1 MQRQIIGQD
10 ITSSRTHHILQ
21 ASATL
26 NRRYVRR
33 PVAQTASSTQ
43 NQNSVSITFNNKQ
56 AQAAPKKSSFHVS
69 ISDGTEIKPRQTHQT
84 TISHF
89 PKYEPKMRESQP
101 AQPAQPIHP
110 TQTIHPVQPVQLAQP
125 VHLAQPVQP
134 ANLTQPVQLTQPA
147 HLTQSVQPVVPRS
160 VKNPYTTSAIIRK
173 AAEKIQQ
180 NPSGF
185 SPIFDQ
191 QSKMERAFSA
201 VSEQEKQIL
210 ENIEKPTA
218 IFTKSKKSF
227 VKPLVKSSLKPK
239 ASIKSSAKKLT
250 RAAIPAANM
259 TTSSVESAFSRMS
272 EDPKAKQVV
281 AATQPKNV
289 KPVKKSIHKKSTRL
303 AFALFCST
311 AVVASLFFI
320 AQTNMPDISVRVAA
334 MQTGIQATYPSY
346 IPREYRL
353 SGVYTTQDNSVAM
366 DFTGPNQAKFTLTEE
381 KLPWDSNALLNRYVK
396 TKWGENYDSVRE
408 QGITIYISGSN
419 AAWVNAGIVYKINN
433 FQGELTKKQIK
444 NIVTSL

>member
-33 PVAQTASSTQ
+33 PVAQTTPSIQ
-43 NQNSVSITFNNKQ
+43 NQNSVSITFKNKQ
-56 AQAAPKKSSFHVS
+56 TQAAPKKSSFHVN
-69 ISDGTEIKPRQTHQT
+69 ISDGTEIKPRQTHPT
-84 TISHF
+84 AISHF

-101 AQPAQPIHP
+101 

-125 VHLAQPVQP
+125 IH
-134 ANLTQPVQLTQPA
+134 LTQPVQSA
-147 HLTQSVQPVVPRS
+147 QPVTHRS

-191 QSKMERAFSA
+191 QSRMDRAFSA

-239 ASIKSSAKKLT
+239 ASIKSPAKKLA

-259 TTSSVESAFSRMS
+259 TTSSVESAFSKMS

>member
-33 PVAQTASSTQ
+33 PVAQTTPSTQ
-43 NQNSVSITFNNKQ
+43 NQNSVSITFKNKQ
-56 AQAAPKKSSFHVS
+56 TQAAPKKSSFHVS
-69 ISDGTEIKPRQTHQT
+69 ISDGTEIKPRQTHPT
-84 TISHF
+84 AISHF

-110 TQTIHPVQPVQLAQP
+110 IQTVHPTQPVQLAQP
-125 VHLAQPVQP
+125 IH
-134 ANLTQPVQLTQPA
+134 LTQPVQSA
-147 HLTQSVQPVVPRS
+147 QPVTPRS

-191 QSKMERAFSA
+191 QSKMDRAFSA

-239 ASIKSSAKKLT
+239 APIKSPAKKLT

-272 EDPKAKQVV
+272 EDPKAKQVA

-381 KLPWDSNALLNRYVK
+381 QLPWDSNALLNRYVK

>member
-33 PVAQTASSTQ
+33 PVAQTTPSTQ
-43 NQNSVSITFNNKQ
+43 NQNSVSITFKNKQ
-56 AQAAPKKSSFHVS
+56 TQAAPKKSSFHVS
-69 ISDGTEIKPRQTHQT
+69 ISDGTEIKPRQTHPT
-84 TISHF
+84 AISHF

-110 TQTIHPVQPVQLAQP
+110 IQTVHPTQPVQLAQP
-125 VHLAQPVQP
+125 IH
-134 ANLTQPVQLTQPA
+134 LTQPVQSA
-147 HLTQSVQPVVPRS
+147 QPVTPRS

-191 QSKMERAFSA
+191 QSRMDRAFSA

-239 ASIKSSAKKLT
+239 ASIKSPAKKLT

>member
-21 ASATL
+21 ESATL
-26 NRRYVRR
+26 TRRYVRR
-33 PVAQTASSTQ
+33 PVAQTTPSTQ
-43 NQNSVSITFNNKQ
+43 NQNSVSITFKNKQ
-56 AQAAPKKSSFHVS
+56 TQAAPKKSSFHVS
-69 ISDGTEIKPRQTHQT
+69 ISDGTEIKPRQTHPT
-84 TISHF
+84 AISHF
-89 PKYEPKMRESQP
+89 PKYELKMRESQS
-101 AQPAQPIHP
+101 AQTTQPAQ
-110 TQTIHPVQPVQLAQP
+110 TIRPVQL
-125 VHLAQPVQP
+125 VQP
-134 ANLTQPVQLTQPA
+134 THLTQPVQPIHLTQPV
-147 HLTQSVQPVVPRS
+147 QSAQPVAPRS

-191 QSKMERAFSA
+191 QSKMDRAFSA

-239 ASIKSSAKKLT
+239 ASIKSPAKKLT

-259 TTSSVESAFSRMS
+259 TTNSVESAFSRMS

>member
-33 PVAQTASSTQ
+33 PVAQTTPSTQ
-43 NQNSVSITFNNKQ
+43 NQNSVSITFKNKQ
-56 AQAAPKKSSFHVS
+56 TQAAPKKSSFHVS
-69 ISDGTEIKPRQTHQT
+69 ISDGTEIKPRQTHPT
-84 TISHF
+84 AISHF
-89 PKYEPKMRESQP
+89 PKYELKMRESQS
-101 AQPAQPIHP
+101 AQTTQSA
-110 TQTIHPVQPVQLAQP
+110 QTIRPAQPVQL
-125 VHLAQPVQP
+125 VQP
-134 ANLTQPVQLTQPA
+134 THLTQPVQPIHLTQPV
-147 HLTQSVQPVVPRS
+147 QSAQPVAPRS

-191 QSKMERAFSA
+191 QSRMDRAFSA

-239 ASIKSSAKKLT
+239 ASIKSPAKKLA
-250 RAAIPAANM
+250 RAAIPATNM

>member
-33 PVAQTASSTQ
+33 PVAQTTPSTQ
-43 NQNSVSITFNNKQ
+43 NQNSVSITFKNKQ
-56 AQAAPKKSSFHVS
+56 TQAAPKKSSFHVS
-69 ISDGTEIKPRQTHQT
+69 ISDGTEIKPRQTHPT
-84 TISHF
+84 AISHF

-110 TQTIHPVQPVQLAQP
+110 IQTVHPTQPVQLAQP
-125 VHLAQPVQP
+125 IH
-134 ANLTQPVQLTQPA
+134 LTQPVQSA
-147 HLTQSVQPVVPRS
+147 QPVTPRS

-191 QSKMERAFSA
+191 QSKMDRAFSA

-239 ASIKSSAKKLT
+239 APIKSPAKKLT
-250 RAAIPAANM
+250 RAAIPAANI

-272 EDPKAKQVV
+272 EDPKAKQVA

>member
-33 PVAQTASSTQ
+33 PVAQTTPSTQ
-43 NQNSVSITFNNKQ
+43 NQNSVSITFKNKQ

-69 ISDGTEIKPRQTHQT
+69 ISDGTEIKPRQTHPT
-84 TISHF
+84 AISHF

-110 TQTIHPVQPVQLAQP
+110 IQTVHPTQPVQLAQP
-125 VHLAQPVQP
+125 IH
-134 ANLTQPVQLTQPA
+134 LTQPVQSA
-147 HLTQSVQPVVPRS
+147 QPVTPRS

-191 QSKMERAFSA
+191 QSKMDRAFSA

-239 ASIKSSAKKLT
+239 APIKSPAKKLT

-272 EDPKAKQVV
+272 EDPKAKQVA

-444 NIVTSL
+444 NIVTSLQNKKGAILILL

>member
-33 PVAQTASSTQ
+33 PVAQTTPSTQ
-43 NQNSVSITFNNKQ
+43 NQNSVSITFKNKQ
-56 AQAAPKKSSFHVS
+56 TQAAPKKSSFHVS
-69 ISDGTEIKPRQTHQT
+69 ISDGTEIKPRQTHPT
-84 TISHF
+84 AISHF

-110 TQTIHPVQPVQLAQP
+110 IQTVHPTQPVQLAQP
-125 VHLAQPVQP
+125 IH
-134 ANLTQPVQLTQPA
+134 LTQPVQSA
-147 HLTQSVQPVVPRS
+147 QPVAPRS

-191 QSKMERAFSA
+191 QSKMDRAFSA

-239 ASIKSSAKKLT
+239 ASIKSPAKKLT

>member
-33 PVAQTASSTQ
+33 PVAQTTPSTQ
-43 NQNSVSITFNNKQ
+43 NQNSVSITFKNKQ

-69 ISDGTEIKPRQTHQT
+69 ISDGTEIKPRQTHPT

-101 AQPAQPIHP
+101 AQPIHP
-110 TQTIHPVQPVQLAQP
+110 TQPTQPVQLAQP
-125 VHLAQPVQP
+125 VQSA
-134 ANLTQPVQLTQPA
+134 QPVQLTQPV
-147 HLTQSVQPVVPRS
+147 QSAQPVASRS

-191 QSKMERAFSA
+191 QSRMDRAFSA

-239 ASIKSSAKKLT
+239 ASIKSPAKKLT
-250 RAAIPAANM
+250 RTAIPAANM

>member
-33 PVAQTASSTQ
+33 PVAQTTPSTQ
-43 NQNSVSITFNNKQ
+43 NQNSVSITFKNKQ

-69 ISDGTEIKPRQTHQT
+69 ISDGTEIKPRQTHPT
-84 TISHF
+84 AISHF
-89 PKYEPKMRESQP
+89 PKYEPKMRESQSAQTVQP
-101 AQPAQPIHP
+101 ARTAQP
-110 TQTIHPVQPVQLAQP
+110 T
-125 VHLAQPVQP
+125 QPVQP
-134 ANLTQPVQLTQPA
+134 AQPVQLTQPT
-147 HLTQSVQPVVPRS
+147 HLTQSVQSAQPVAPRS

-191 QSKMERAFSA
+191 QSRMDRAFSA

-239 ASIKSSAKKLT
+239 DSIKNPAKKLT

-259 TTSSVESAFSRMS
+259 TANSVESAFSRMS

>member
-1 MQRQIIGQD
+1 MERQIIGQD

-33 PVAQTASSTQ
+33 PVAQTTPSTQ
-43 NQNSVSITFNNKQ
+43 NQNSVSITFKNKQ

-69 ISDGTEIKPRQTHQT
+69 ISDGTEIKPRQTYPT
-84 TISHF
+84 AISHF
-89 PKYEPKMRESQP
+89 PKYEPKMREFQP
-101 AQPAQPIHP
+101 AQP
-110 TQTIHPVQPVQLAQP
+110 VQSAQP
-125 VHLAQPVQP
+125 VA
-134 ANLTQPVQLTQPA
+134 
-147 HLTQSVQPVVPRS
+147 PRS

-191 QSKMERAFSA
+191 QSRMDRAFSA

-239 ASIKSSAKKLT
+239 ASIKSPAKKLT

>member
-33 PVAQTASSTQ
+33 PVAQTTPSIK
-43 NQNSVSITFNNKQ
+43 NQNSVSITFKNKQ

-89 PKYEPKMRESQP
+89 PKYEPKMRESQST
-101 AQPAQPIHP
+101 QTIHP
-110 TQTIHPVQPVQLAQP
+110 TQTIRPAQPTQLAQP
-125 VHLAQPVQP
+125 IHLSQPVQSAQPV
-134 ANLTQPVQLTQPA
+134 T
-147 HLTQSVQPVVPRS
+147 PRS

-191 QSKMERAFSA
+191 QSRMDRAFSA

-239 ASIKSSAKKLT
+239 ASIKSPAKKLT
-250 RAAIPAANM
+250 GAAIPAANM

>member
-1 MQRQIIGQD
+1 MERQIIGQD

-33 PVAQTASSTQ
+33 PVAQTTPSTQ
-43 NQNSVSITFNNKQ
+43 NQNSVSITFKNKQ

-69 ISDGTEIKPRQTHQT
+69 ISDGTEIKPRQTYPT
-84 TISHF
+84 AISHF

-101 AQPAQPIHP
+101 AQTIQSVQSIHPAQP
-110 TQTIHPVQPVQLAQP
+110 
-125 VHLAQPVQP
+125 
-134 ANLTQPVQLTQPA
+134 TQPVQLTQPA

-191 QSKMERAFSA
+191 QSKMDRAFSA

-239 ASIKSSAKKLT
+239 DSIKSPAKKLT
-250 RAAIPAANM
+250 RAVIPAANM
-259 TTSSVESAFSRMS
+259 TTSSVESAFSKMS

>member
-33 PVAQTASSTQ
+33 PVAQTTPSIQ
-43 NQNSVSITFNNKQ
+43 NQNSVSITFKNKQ
-56 AQAAPKKSSFHVS
+56 AQATPKKSSFHVS

-110 TQTIHPVQPVQLAQP
+110 IQTVHPTQPVQLAQP
-125 VHLAQPVQP
+125 IH
-134 ANLTQPVQLTQPA
+134 LTQPVQSA
-147 HLTQSVQPVVPRS
+147 QPVTPRS

-191 QSKMERAFSA
+191 QSKMDRAFSA

-239 ASIKSSAKKLT
+239 APIKSPTKKLT

-444 NIVTSL
+444 NIVTSLQNKKGAILILL

>member
-33 PVAQTASSTQ
+33 PVAQTTPSTQ
-43 NQNSVSITFNNKQ
+43 NQNSVSITFKNKQ
-56 AQAAPKKSSFHVS
+56 TQAAPKKSSFHVS
-69 ISDGTEIKPRQTHQT
+69 ISDGTEIKPRQTHPT
-84 TISHF
+84 AISHF

-110 TQTIHPVQPVQLAQP
+110 IQTVHPTQPVQLAQP
-125 VHLAQPVQP
+125 IH
-134 ANLTQPVQLTQPA
+134 LTQPVQSA
-147 HLTQSVQPVVPRS
+147 QPVTPRS

-191 QSKMERAFSA
+191 QSKMDRAFSA

-239 ASIKSSAKKLT
+239 APIKSPAKKLT
-250 RAAIPAANM
+250 RAAISAANM

-272 EDPKAKQVV
+272 EDPKAKQVA

>member
-33 PVAQTASSTQ
+33 PVAQPTPSIQ
-43 NQNSVSITFNNKQ
+43 NQNSVSITFKNKQ

-69 ISDGTEIKPRQTHQT
+69 ISDGTEIKPRQTHPT
-84 TISHF
+84 AISHF

-101 AQPAQPIHP
+101 AQTIQSVQSIHPAQPTQPTQLAQPIH
-110 TQTIHPVQPVQLAQP
+110 
-125 VHLAQPVQP
+125 
-134 ANLTQPVQLTQPA
+134 LTQPVQSA
-147 HLTQSVQPVVPRS
+147 QPVASRS

-191 QSKMERAFSA
+191 QSRMDRAFSA

-239 ASIKSSAKKLT
+239 ASIKSPAKKLT

-289 KPVKKSIHKKSTRL
+289 KAVKKSIHKKSTRL

>member
-33 PVAQTASSTQ
+33 PVAQTTPSIQ
-43 NQNSVSITFNNKQ
+43 NQNSVSITFKNKQ
-56 AQAAPKKSSFHVS
+56 AQATPKKSSFHVS

-110 TQTIHPVQPVQLAQP
+110 IQTVHPTQPVQLAQP
-125 VHLAQPVQP
+125 IH
-134 ANLTQPVQLTQPA
+134 LTQPVQSA
-147 HLTQSVQPVVPRS
+147 QPVTPRS

-191 QSKMERAFSA
+191 QSKMDRAFSA

-239 ASIKSSAKKLT
+239 APIKSPAKKLT

-408 QGITIYISGSN
+408 QGITIYISGSK

>member
-33 PVAQTASSTQ
+33 PVAQTTPSIQ
-43 NQNSVSITFNNKQ
+43 NQNSVSITFKNKQ
-56 AQAAPKKSSFHVS
+56 TQAAPKKSSFHVS
-69 ISDGTEIKPRQTHQT
+69 ISDGTEIKPRQTHPT

-101 AQPAQPIHP
+101 VQTIHP
-110 TQTIHPVQPVQLAQP
+110 TQPTQPVQLVQS
-125 VHLAQPVQP
+125 VH
-134 ANLTQPVQLTQPA
+134 LTQPVQSA
-147 HLTQSVQPVVPRS
+147 QPVTPRS

-185 SPIFDQ
+185 TPIFDQ
-191 QSKMERAFSA
+191 QSRMDRAFSA

-210 ENIEKPTA
+210 ENVEKPTA

-239 ASIKSSAKKLT
+239 DSIKSPAKKLT

>member
-33 PVAQTASSTQ
+33 PVAQTTPSIQ
-43 NQNSVSITFNNKQ
+43 NQNSVSITFKNKQ

-69 ISDGTEIKPRQTHQT
+69 ISDGTEIKPRQTHPT
-84 TISHF
+84 AISHF

-101 AQPAQPIHP
+101 AQPIHPAQP
-110 TQTIHPVQPVQLAQP
+110 TQQVQLAQS
-125 VHLAQPVQP
+125 VH
-134 ANLTQPVQLTQPA
+134 LTQPVQSA
-147 HLTQSVQPVVPRS
+147 QPVAPRS

-191 QSKMERAFSA
+191 QSKMDRAFSA

-239 ASIKSSAKKLT
+239 ASIKSPAKELT

-259 TTSSVESAFSRMS
+259 TTGSVESAFSKMS

>member
-33 PVAQTASSTQ
+33 PVAQTTPSTQ
-43 NQNSVSITFNNKQ
+43 NQNSVSITFKNKQ
-56 AQAAPKKSSFHVS
+56 TQAAPKKSSFHVS
-69 ISDGTEIKPRQTHQT
+69 ISDGTEIKPRQTHPT
-84 TISHF
+84 AISHF

-101 AQPAQPIHP
+101 AQPAQP
-110 TQTIHPVQPVQLAQP
+110 VA
-125 VHLAQPVQP
+125 
-134 ANLTQPVQLTQPA
+134 
-147 HLTQSVQPVVPRS
+147 PRS

-191 QSKMERAFSA
+191 QSRMDRAFSA

-239 ASIKSSAKKLT
+239 ASIKSPAKKLT

-259 TTSSVESAFSRMS
+259 TTNSVESAFSRMS

>member
-33 PVAQTASSTQ
+33 PVAQTTPSTQ

-125 VHLAQPVQP
+125 VHLAQPVQS
-134 ANLTQPVQLTQPA
+134 AQPVA
-147 HLTQSVQPVVPRS
+147 PRS

-191 QSKMERAFSA
+191 QSRMDRAFSA

-227 VKPLVKSSLKPK
+227 VKPLVKSNLKPI
-239 ASIKSSAKKLT
+239 ASIKSPAKKLA

>member
-33 PVAQTASSTQ
+33 PVAQTTPSIQ
-43 NQNSVSITFNNKQ
+43 NQNSVSITFKNKQ
-56 AQAAPKKSSFHVS
+56 AQATPKKSSFHVS

-89 PKYEPKMRESQP
+89 PKYEPKMREFQP

-110 TQTIHPVQPVQLAQP
+110 IQTVHPTQPVQLAQP
-125 VHLAQPVQP
+125 IH
-134 ANLTQPVQLTQPA
+134 LTQPVQSA
-147 HLTQSVQPVVPRS
+147 QPVTPRS

-191 QSKMERAFSA
+191 QSKMDRAFSA

-239 ASIKSSAKKLT
+239 APIKSPAKKLT

>member
-1 MQRQIIGQD
+1 
-10 ITSSRTHHILQ
+10 
-21 ASATL
+21 
-26 NRRYVRR
+26 
-33 PVAQTASSTQ
+33 
-43 NQNSVSITFNNKQ
+43 
-56 AQAAPKKSSFHVS
+56 
-69 ISDGTEIKPRQTHQT
+69 
-84 TISHF
+84 
-89 PKYEPKMRESQP
+89 MRESQP

-110 TQTIHPVQPVQLAQP
+110 IQTVHPTQPVQLAQP
-125 VHLAQPVQP
+125 IH
-134 ANLTQPVQLTQPA
+134 LTQPVQSA
-147 HLTQSVQPVVPRS
+147 QPVTPRS

-191 QSKMERAFSA
+191 QSKMDRAFSA

-239 ASIKSSAKKLT
+239 APIKSPAKKLT

>member
-1 MQRQIIGQD
+1 MD
-10 ITSSRTHHILQ
+10 
-21 ASATL
+21 
-26 NRRYVRR
+26 
-33 PVAQTASSTQ
+33 
-43 NQNSVSITFNNKQ
+43 
-56 AQAAPKKSSFHVS
+56 
-69 ISDGTEIKPRQTHQT
+69 
-84 TISHF
+84 
-89 PKYEPKMRESQP
+89 
-101 AQPAQPIHP
+101 
-110 TQTIHPVQPVQLAQP
+110 
-125 VHLAQPVQP
+125 
-134 ANLTQPVQLTQPA
+134 
-147 HLTQSVQPVVPRS
+147 
-160 VKNPYTTSAIIRK
+160 
-173 AAEKIQQ
+173 
-180 NPSGF
+180 
-185 SPIFDQ
+185 
-191 QSKMERAFSA
+191 RAFSA

-227 VKPLVKSSLKPK
+227 VKPLVKSNLKPK
-239 ASIKSSAKKLT
+239 ASIKSPAKKLA

>member
-33 PVAQTASSTQ
+33 PVAQTTPSTQ
-43 NQNSVSITFNNKQ
+43 NQNSVSITFKNKQ
-56 AQAAPKKSSFHVS
+56 TQAAPKKSSFHVS
-69 ISDGTEIKPRQTHQT
+69 ISDGTEIKPRQTHPT
-84 TISHF
+84 AISHF

-101 AQPAQPIHP
+101 AQPAQP
-110 TQTIHPVQPVQLAQP
+110 VA
-125 VHLAQPVQP
+125 
-134 ANLTQPVQLTQPA
+134 
-147 HLTQSVQPVVPRS
+147 PRS

-191 QSKMERAFSA
+191 QSRMDRAFSA

-227 VKPLVKSSLKPK
+227 VKPLAKSSLKPK
-239 ASIKSSAKKLT
+239 ASIKSPAKKLT

>member
-33 PVAQTASSTQ
+33 PVAQTTPSTQ
-43 NQNSVSITFNNKQ
+43 NQNSVSITFKNKQ
-56 AQAAPKKSSFHVS
+56 TQAAPKKSSFHVN
-69 ISDGTEIKPRQTHQT
+69 ISDGTEIKPRQTHPT
-84 TISHF
+84 AISHF
-89 PKYEPKMRESQP
+89 PKYEPKIRESQP
-101 AQPAQPIHP
+101 AQTIHP
-110 TQTIHPVQPVQLAQP
+110 TQPVQLAQP
-125 VHLAQPVQP
+125 VQSAQP
-134 ANLTQPVQLTQPA
+134 AT
-147 HLTQSVQPVVPRS
+147 PRS
-160 VKNPYTTSAIIRK
+160 IKNPYTTSAIIRK

-191 QSKMERAFSA
+191 QSRMDRAFSA

-239 ASIKSSAKKLT
+239 ASIKSPAKKLT

-259 TTSSVESAFSRMS
+259 TTNSVESAFSKMS

-289 KPVKKSIHKKSTRL
+289 KPVKKTIHKKSTRL

>member
-33 PVAQTASSTQ
+33 PVAQTTPTTQ
-43 NQNSVSITFNNKQ
+43 NQNSVSITFKNKQ
-56 AQAAPKKSSFHVS
+56 TQAAPKKSSFHVS
-69 ISDGTEIKPRQTHQT
+69 ISDGTEIKPRQTHPT
-84 TISHF
+84 AISHF

-110 TQTIHPVQPVQLAQP
+110 IQTVHPTQPVQLAQP
-125 VHLAQPVQP
+125 IH
-134 ANLTQPVQLTQPA
+134 LTQPVQSA
-147 HLTQSVQPVVPRS
+147 QPVTPRS

-191 QSKMERAFSA
+191 QSKMDRAFSA

-239 ASIKSSAKKLT
+239 APIKSPAKKLT

-272 EDPKAKQVV
+272 EDPKAKQVA

>member
-33 PVAQTASSTQ
+33 PVAQTTPSTQ
-43 NQNSVSITFNNKQ
+43 NQNSVSITFKNKQ
-56 AQAAPKKSSFHVS
+56 TQAAPKKSSFHVS
-69 ISDGTEIKPRQTHQT
+69 ISDGTEIKPRQTHPT
-84 TISHF
+84 AISHF

-110 TQTIHPVQPVQLAQP
+110 IQTVHPTQPVQLAQP
-125 VHLAQPVQP
+125 IH
-134 ANLTQPVQLTQPA
+134 LTQPVQSA
-147 HLTQSVQPVVPRS
+147 QPVTPRS

-191 QSKMERAFSA
+191 QSKMDRAFSA

-239 ASIKSSAKKLT
+239 APIKSPAKKLI

-272 EDPKAKQVV
+272 EDPKAKQVA

>member
-10 ITSSRTHHILQ
+10 ITSSRTYHILQ

-33 PVAQTASSTQ
+33 PVAQTTPSTQ
-43 NQNSVSITFNNKQ
+43 NQNSVSITFKNKQ
-56 AQAAPKKSSFHVS
+56 TQAAPKKSSFHVS
-69 ISDGTEIKPRQTHQT
+69 ISDGTEIKPRQTHPT
-84 TISHF
+84 AISHF

-110 TQTIHPVQPVQLAQP
+110 IQTVHPTQPVQLAQP
-125 VHLAQPVQP
+125 IH
-134 ANLTQPVQLTQPA
+134 LTQPVQSA
-147 HLTQSVQPVVPRS
+147 QPVTPRS

-191 QSKMERAFSA
+191 QSKMDRAFSA

-239 ASIKSSAKKLT
+239 APIKSPAKKLT

>member
-33 PVAQTASSTQ
+33 PVAQTTPSTQ
-43 NQNSVSITFNNKQ
+43 NQNSVSITFKNKQ

-69 ISDGTEIKPRQTHQT
+69 ISDGTEIKPRQTHPT
-84 TISHF
+84 AISHF

-101 AQPAQPIHP
+101 AQTIHP
-110 TQTIHPVQPVQLAQP
+110 TQPVQPV
-125 VHLAQPVQP
+125 
-134 ANLTQPVQLTQPA
+134 QPVQLTQPA
-147 HLTQSVQPVVPRS
+147 HLTQSVQSAQPVASRS

-180 NPSGF
+180 SPSGF

-191 QSKMERAFSA
+191 QSKMDRAFSA

-239 ASIKSSAKKLT
+239 DSIKSPAKKLT

-259 TTSSVESAFSRMS
+259 TTSSVESAFSRIS

-444 NIVTSL
+444 NIVTSLQNKKGAILILL

>member
-1 MQRQIIGQD
+1 MERQIIGQD

-33 PVAQTASSTQ
+33 PVAQTTPSTQ
-43 NQNSVSITFNNKQ
+43 NQNSVSITFKNKQ

-69 ISDGTEIKPRQTHQT
+69 ISDGTEIKPRQTYPT
-84 TISHF
+84 AISHF

-101 AQPAQPIHP
+101 AQTIQSVQSIHPAQP
-110 TQTIHPVQPVQLAQP
+110 TQPVQLAQP
-125 VHLAQPVQP
+125 
-134 ANLTQPVQLTQPA
+134 T

-160 VKNPYTTSAIIRK
+160 VKNPYTTSTIIRK

>member
-125 VHLAQPVQP
+125 VHLAQPVQ
-134 ANLTQPVQLTQPA
+134 LTQPVQSA
-147 HLTQSVQPVVPRS
+147 QPVAPRS

-191 QSKMERAFSA
+191 QSRMDRAFSA

-239 ASIKSSAKKLT
+239 ASIKSPAKKLT

-353 SGVYTTQDNSVAM
+353 SGVYTTQDNSIAM

>member
-33 PVAQTASSTQ
+33 PVAQTTPSTQ
-43 NQNSVSITFNNKQ
+43 NQNSVSITFKNKQ

-69 ISDGTEIKPRQTHQT
+69 ISDGTEIKPHQTHPT
-84 TISHF
+84 AISHF
-89 PKYEPKMRESQP
+89 PKYEPKMRESQS
-101 AQPAQPIHP
+101 AQTVQPARTAQP
-110 TQTIHPVQPVQLAQP
+110 TQT
-125 VHLAQPVQP
+125 VQP
-134 ANLTQPVQLTQPA
+134 AQPVQLTQPT
-147 HLTQSVQPVVPRS
+147 HLTQPVQSAQPVTPRS

-185 SPIFDQ
+185 TPIFDQ
-191 QSKMERAFSA
+191 QSRMDRAFSA

-239 ASIKSSAKKLT
+239 ASIKSPAKMLT

>member
-33 PVAQTASSTQ
+33 PVAQTTPSTQ
-43 NQNSVSITFNNKQ
+43 NQNSVSITFKNKQ

-69 ISDGTEIKPRQTHQT
+69 ISDGTEIKPRQTHPT
-84 TISHF
+84 AISHF

-101 AQPAQPIHP
+101 
-110 TQTIHPVQPVQLAQP
+110 VQSAQP
-125 VHLAQPVQP
+125 VA
-134 ANLTQPVQLTQPA
+134 
-147 HLTQSVQPVVPRS
+147 SRS

-191 QSKMERAFSA
+191 QSKMDRAFSA

-239 ASIKSSAKKLT
+239 ASIKSPAKELT

-259 TTSSVESAFSRMS
+259 TTNSVESAFSRMS

>member
-33 PVAQTASSTQ
+33 PVAQTTPSTQ
-43 NQNSVSITFNNKQ
+43 NQNSVSITFKNKQ

-125 VHLAQPVQP
+125 VHLAQPVQ
-134 ANLTQPVQLTQPA
+134 LTQPVQSA
-147 HLTQSVQPVVPRS
+147 QPVAPRS

-185 SPIFDQ
+185 TPIFDQ
-191 QSKMERAFSA
+191 QSKMDRAFSA

-239 ASIKSSAKKLT
+239 ASIKSPAKKLT

-259 TTSSVESAFSRMS
+259 TTNSVESAFSKMS
-272 EDPKAKQVV
+272 EDSKAKQVV

>member
-1 MQRQIIGQD
+1 
-10 ITSSRTHHILQ
+10 
-21 ASATL
+21 
-26 NRRYVRR
+26 
-33 PVAQTASSTQ
+33 
-43 NQNSVSITFNNKQ
+43 
-56 AQAAPKKSSFHVS
+56 
-69 ISDGTEIKPRQTHQT
+69 
-84 TISHF
+84 
-89 PKYEPKMRESQP
+89 
-101 AQPAQPIHP
+101 
-110 TQTIHPVQPVQLAQP
+110 
-125 VHLAQPVQP
+125 
-134 ANLTQPVQLTQPA
+134 
-147 HLTQSVQPVVPRS
+147 
-160 VKNPYTTSAIIRK
+160 
-173 AAEKIQQ
+173 
-180 NPSGF
+180 
-185 SPIFDQ
+185 
-191 QSKMERAFSA
+191 MERAFSA

>member
-33 PVAQTASSTQ
+33 PVAQTTPSIQ
-43 NQNSVSITFNNKQ
+43 NQNSVSITFKNKQ
-56 AQAAPKKSSFHVS
+56 AQATPKKSSFHVS

-110 TQTIHPVQPVQLAQP
+110 IQTVHPTQPVQLAQP
-125 VHLAQPVQP
+125 AH
-134 ANLTQPVQLTQPA
+134 LTQPVQ
-147 HLTQSVQPVVPRS
+147 SVQPVAPRS

-191 QSKMERAFSA
+191 QSKMDRAFSA

-239 ASIKSSAKKLT
+239 APIKSPAKKLT